1 MAAAEAKE
9 AGRGELE
16 AARPE
21 ASEARRVS
29 KTLRPEEQHWVGD
42 GFFVSTL
49 FSPFQ
54 IDPQTI
60 SPFILLD
67 HAAPKYFSP
76 SLSRRGVGEH
86 PHRGF
91 ETVTFAYSGEVSHRD
106 SGGGGGTIGS
116 GDVQWMTA
124 GAGVVH
130 EELHSQAFS
139 ERGGTFEMVQLWV
152 NLPARLKLTQPRYQG
167 LVGKTFP
174 ELKLGAATARLV
186 AGSLGSLRGPA
197 QTHTPI
203 TVFNLRFDADGES
216 RFELPRDHTLLI
228 LGRSGS
234 LSAGDATAG
243 PSNLLVFERGGDGSG
258 DVVLRGKAATEAL
271 VLSGEPLNEPVVAH
285 GPFVMNTR
293 TEIMTAIHD
302 YQSGRMGRL

>member
-1 MAAAEAKE
+1 MATAEVREVSATE
-9 AGRGELE
+9 
-16 AARPE
+16 
-21 ASEARRVS
+21 SEATVKESSAGRRVS
-29 KTLRPEEQHWVGD
+29 ATLRPEEQHWVGD

-67 HAAPKYFSP
+67 HAAPKHFSP

-91 ETVTFAYSGEVSHRD
+91 ETVTFAYSGEVAHRD
-106 SGGGGGTIGS
+106 SGGGGTIGS

-124 GAGVVH
+124 GSGVVH

-139 ERGGTFEMVQLWV
+139 ESGGIFEMVQLWV

-167 LVGKTFP
+167 LLGKTFP
-174 ELKLGAATARLV
+174 EVKLGAATARLV
-186 AGSLGSLRGPA
+186 AGKLGDVKGPG

-203 TVFNLRFDADGES
+203 TVFNLRFNADGES
-216 RFELPRDHTLLI
+216 RFEVPRDHTLLV
-228 LGRSGS
+228 LGRTGS

-243 PSNLLVFERGGDGSG
+243 PSNLLVFERGGEGSSS
-258 DVVLRGKAATEAL
+258 VVLQGKAGTEAL
-271 VLSGEPLNEPVVAH
+271 VLSGEPLGEPVVAH

-293 TEIMTAIHD
+293 AEIMTAIHD